1 MTKTMHVAEFKARF
15 SEVTEWLKQGI
26 VVRVIKGR
34 SGEVVGIFKQDEPEP
49 PKKRKLGTLTH
60 LNLNV
65 TLEDL
70 RWSDEELDEMGF

>member
-1 MTKTMHVAEFKARF
+1 MHVAEFKARF

-34 SGEVVGIFKQDEPEP
+34 SGEVVGIFKQDEPGP
-49 PKKRKLGTLTH
+49 PKKRKLGTLSH
-60 LNLNV
+60 LNFNV

-70 RWSDEELDEMGF
+70 RWSDQELDEMGF